1 MFRETPLDSNR
12 MEDLLSE
19 LLPCLALALGGSQ
32 STRTA
37 FPQEGSLLTSFQP
50 LLICFMMMSQ
60 LLAINM
66 PGNSSVC
73 IQGFSQDF

>member
-50 LLICFMMMSQ
+50 AARLFHDDEPAACHKH
-60 LLAINM
+60 A
-66 PGNSSVC
+66 GE
-73 IQGFSQDF
+73 